1 MSKLPVSVKQ
11 LLTLR
16 NPLPLPGPPLARLQ
30 HVLRSTFEDAQ
41 SKKAETGWLVLTVRP
56 VSDKTWTCTD
66 NGNSQTCT
74 LLAANRPS
82 TISPLYKFITGPE
95 NDSAAISRTIN
106 KVAIMREAALKSTVF
121 VGVPRVSLRS
131 CLNWMVGW
139 IESRSFFR

>member
-56 VSDKTWTCTD
+56 VSDKT
-66 NGNSQTCT
+66 
-74 LLAANRPS
+74 
-82 TISPLYKFITGPE
+82 
-95 NDSAAISRTIN
+95 
-106 KVAIMREAALKSTVF
+106 
-121 VGVPRVSLRS
+121 
-131 CLNWMVGW
+131 
-139 IESRSFFR
+139 